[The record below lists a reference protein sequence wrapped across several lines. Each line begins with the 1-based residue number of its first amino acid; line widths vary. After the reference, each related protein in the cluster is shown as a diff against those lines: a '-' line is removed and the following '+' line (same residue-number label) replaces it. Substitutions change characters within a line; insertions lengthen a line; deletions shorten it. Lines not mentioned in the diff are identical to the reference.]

1 MLAIILSIELTFII
15 IAVSIVNAT
24 VTAYH
29 RQQLKTLKESKILL
43 SEGRLRYEKLLSVI
57 CDNSQ
62 LEEDVDDN
70 DFM

>member
-1 MLAIILSIELTFII
+1 MLAMILSIELTFII
-15 IAVSIVNAT
+15 IAMSVVNAT

-29 RQQLKTLKESKILL
+29 RQQLKTRKESKILL
-43 SEGRLRYEKLLSVI
+43 NEGRLRYERLLSMI

-62 LEEDVDDN
+62 LEEHVDDN